1 MDAAASDGTI
11 EVFATDRAGTPFSVR
26 LDQTW
31 ARPHEHVEIDLRHSD
46 DFGWHAYVIGD
57 ERKRLLGF
65 GWVDHVDEQLRG
77 RRTTE
82 LPIDLSSGPWDD
94 FEESWWGSVIPVGDA
109 VFLAETDLGTLLAAD
124 PAAEPILERPGI
136 VRFGEAEILWSR
148 VQRSSYDAAWRAASA
163 RFAPQQGLAP
173 ATAARLGLAAFVV
186 VWLFGPS
193 SLRAVVPIW
202 LPFLVALGLELQFFL
217 TAWRAAP
224 GTTRP
229 DRRPQPV
236 DQELYGFPE
245 EPDDGEEDYDDYEAE
260 DEDEEPWTPEPEPEP
275 APTVPMRGLV
285 LGLAVI
291 VALAGLA
298 WYVDSRSGW
307 AGLDDRTQAL
317 AEERFSQ
324 EAARIAGHEVEIRC
338 DESGERVGFV
348 QHTDGV
354 AEVGGRLAYLAPDRC
369 HELYRL
375 AFDGHEDAA
384 TGRAIA
390 VLAHEAW
397 HLRGVR
403 DEGITQCYAL
413 QSGVELGQ
421 RLGLGEDD
429 ARRLMRRELVANAGR
444 GTSFEY
450 RVGPECRD
458 GGELDLDPAADDF
471 P

>member
-1 MDAAASDGTI
+1 MD
-11 EVFATDRAGTPFSVR
+11 DRAPGRNGRIGGCGT
-26 LDQTW
+26 T
-31 ARPHEHVEIDLRHSD
+31 
-46 DFGWHAYVIGD
+46 FGW
-57 ERKRLLGF
+57 
-65 GWVDHVDEQLRG
+65 
-77 RRTTE
+77 
-82 LPIDLSSGPWDD
+82 
-94 FEESWWGSVIPVGDA
+94 
-109 VFLAETDLGTLLAAD
+109 
-124 PAAEPILERPGI
+124 AAEPGASPGP
-136 VRFGEAEILWSR
+136 
-148 VQRSSYDAAWRAASA
+148 
-163 RFAPQQGLAP
+163 APPNYGHGMDEPQIRGTTL
-173 ATAARLGLAAFVV
+173 ARLGLAVFVL

-193 SLRAVVPIW
+193 SLRDVVPIW

-217 TAWRAAP
+217 TAWRAP
-224 GTTRP
+224 TGTTRP

-236 DQELYGFPE
+236 DQELYGYPE
-245 EPDDGEEDYDDYEAE
+245 EPEEDYEDDELD
-260 DEDEEPWTPEPEPEP
+260 DEDDDEEWEPEPEP
-275 APTVPMRGLV
+275 APAVPMRGLV
-285 LGLAVI
+285 LGLGVI
-291 VALAGLA
+291 VVLGALA
-298 WYVDSRSGW
+298 WFVDSRSGW
-307 AGLDDRTQAL
+307 GGLDDRTQAA
-317 AEERFSQ
+317 AETRFSA
-324 EAARIAGHEVEIRC
+324 EASRIVGREVEIRC

-375 AFDGHEDAA
+375 AFDGEADAA

-421 RLGLGEDD
+421 RLGLDEDE
-429 ARRLMRRELVANAGR
+429 AGRLMRRELTANAGR

-458 GGELDLDPAADDF
+458 GGELDLDPARSEF

>member
-1 MDAAASDGTI
+1 MP
-11 EVFATDRAGTPFSVR
+11 DRAHAGNVRIGGRCRTFGGFARRPRGGAGARGYGQGVAGSVS
-26 LDQTW
+26 QS
-31 ARPHEHVEIDLRHSD
+31 A
-46 DFGWHAYVIGD
+46 
-57 ERKRLLGF
+57 
-65 GWVDHVDEQLRG
+65 
-77 RRTTE
+77 RTTNTVRIG
-82 LPIDLSSGPWDD
+82 L
-94 FEESWWGSVIPVGDA
+94 A
-109 VFLAETDLGTLLAAD
+109 VFVL
-124 PAAEPILERPGI
+124 
-136 VRFGEAEILWSR
+136 
-148 VQRSSYDAAWRAASA
+148 
-163 RFAPQQGLAP
+163 
-173 ATAARLGLAAFVV
+173 

-217 TAWRAAP
+217 TAWRATP
-224 GTTRP
+224 ETTRP
-229 DRRPQPV
+229 DRRPQPI
-236 DQELYGFPE
+236 DQELYGYPP
-245 EPDDGEEDYDDYEAE
+245 EPDDDEAYEDDEGEE
-260 DEDEEPWTPEPEPEP
+260 EDEEPWEPEPEP
-275 APTVPMRGLV
+275 APAVPMRGLV

-298 WYVDSRSGW
+298 WFVDSRSGW
-307 AGLDDRTQAL
+307 GGLDDRTQAV
-317 AEERFSQ
+317 AEERFSA
-324 EAARIAGHEVEIRC
+324 EASDIVGREVEIRC

-354 AEVGGRLAYLAPDRC
+354 AEVGGRLAFLAPDRC

-375 AFDGHEDAA
+375 AFDGETTAA

-413 QSGVELGQ
+413 QSGVEVGQ
-421 RLGLGEDD
+421 RLGLDEGE
-429 ARRLMRRELVANAGR
+429 ARRLMRRELTDNAGR

-458 GGELDLDPAADDF
+458 GGELDLDAESDDF